1 MTAPANEF
9 AARRLIWHYE
19 PLVILAT
26 ALAAGI
32 FADRQYPLSVVVWWA
47 AGGGCL
53 LAWFLLRSVRWDTTA
68 SSFVLL
74 ACAMTGAAWHHACWH
89 LVPADHVVTAIREE
103 AQPICLEGYVL
114 SSPRIVPAP
123 PATPLRAIPIG
134 DRSRCEIEINSVR
147 HDATWQ
153 RSSGRARLSVD
164 GHVLGVSAG
173 DKVRIY
179 AVYQRPI
186 PALNPGEFDF
196 ALFERSERRW
206 CSLSADSPDC
216 LTVIRPSSWWDARHW
231 LDRLRLNGD
240 FQLRRHLSPARAAL
254 ASAVMLGEREYLD
267 ADRNERFLVTGTVH
281 LLAISGLNLGIL
293 VYVFWV
299 LGRTGLLSRRGT
311 LAAAIAFAVI
321 YALLTDAEPP
331 VLRAAALITVFC
343 LARWSGRPVSPWN
356 VLAGAAL
363 VVLAW
368 NPTWLFHV
376 GAQLSF
382 LAVAVLAWCQPMLII
397 APPADPLD
405 RLILDSRSWT
415 YRTVRMALL
424 IVWQVVISG
433 ALVSLLTFPLV
444 WRYYNLISPVG
455 LLLNPLVWLPMSAAL
470 FSGFGVLTLSWLSP
484 TLGGLSGGICDG
496 SLWLMEYIIT
506 WGEPLRH
513 GYHWLPAPPV
523 WWVATFYAVLAA
535 VVLLPQIR
543 PSWRWSAAFVIAWT
557 AVAFYLA
564 MPLHTSPSA
573 RPLEVTFASVGH
585 GAAILIELPDGRNIV
600 YDSGRLG
607 SPLSGARPIAALLWS
622 RGITHLDAVV
632 ISHADSDHY
641 NALPELLERFSVG
654 VVYVSTVMWNESA
667 PGVVKLRE
675 EIDARHVPIKE
686 LLAGD
691 RLRLGEESGT
701 TLEVL
706 HPPFGGVF
714 GNDNANSIVL
724 KVDHAGRR
732 VLLTGDLEERG
743 LADLL
748 AEPAMDCDVLMAP
761 HHGSTRSNP
770 RGLVDWCRPEYV
782 VISGSHDFE
791 LGRDA
796 DSVARE
802 FYRAGSNVLHTS
814 QHGAVHFCL
823 SADGVHVGIHRSPPD
838 SARDSVYFSAASSRR

>member
-1 MTAPANEF
+1 M
-9 AARRLIWHYE
+9 
-19 PLVILAT
+19 
-26 ALAAGI
+26 
-32 FADRQYPLSVVVWWA
+32 
-47 AGGGCL
+47 C
-53 LAWFLLRSVRWDTTA
+53 
-68 SSFVLL
+68 
-74 ACAMTGAAWHHACWH
+74 
-89 LVPADHVVTAIREE
+89 
-103 AQPICLEGYVL
+103 
-114 SSPRIVPAP
+114 
-123 PATPLRAIPIG
+123 
-134 DRSRCEIEINSVR
+134 
-147 HDATWQ
+147 
-153 RSSGRARLSVD
+153 
-164 GHVLGVSAG
+164 
-173 DKVRIY
+173 
-179 AVYQRPI
+179 
-186 PALNPGEFDF
+186 
-196 ALFERSERRW
+196 
-206 CSLSADSPDC
+206 
-216 LTVIRPSSWWDARHW
+216 
-231 LDRLRLNGD
+231 
-240 FQLRRHLSPARAAL
+240 
-254 ASAVMLGEREYLD
+254 
-267 ADRNERFLVTGTVH
+267 
-281 LLAISGLNLGIL
+281 
-293 VYVFWV
+293 WV

-331 VLRAAALITVFC
+331 VLRAAALITIFC

-382 LAVAVLAWCQPMLII
+382 LAVAVLAWCQPMLVI

-405 RLILDSRSWT
+405 RLILESRSSV
-415 YRTVRMALL
+415 YRTLRTGLL

-484 TLGGLSGGICDG
+484 TLGNLCGGICDG
-496 SLWLMEYIIT
+496 SLWLIESIIV

-523 WWVATFYAVLAA
+523 WWVATFYVVLAA
-535 VVLLPQIR
+535 VVTIPRIR
-543 PSWRWSAAFVIAWT
+543 PGLRWSAALLIAWT
-557 AVAFYLA
+557 TIAFYLA
-564 MPLHTSPSA
+564 MPLPRSSA
-573 RPLEVTFASVGH
+573 RPLEVTFTSVGH
-585 GAAILIELPDGRNIV
+585 GAAILLELPDGRNV
-600 YDSGRLG
+600 LYDSGRLG

-622 RGITHLDAVV
+622 KGISHVDAVV

-654 VVYVSTVMWNESA
+654 VVYVSTVMWNERA

-675 EIDARHVPIKE
+675 EIDARRIPIKE

-691 RLRLGEESGT
+691 RLRVGEESGT

-724 KVDHAGRR
+724 KIDHDGRR

-782 VISGSHDFE
+782 VISGTRDFE

-802 FYRAGSNVLHTS
+802 FYRAGANVLHTS
-814 QHGAVHFCL
+814 QHGAVRFRL
-823 SADGVHVGIHRSPPD
+823 SADGVQAAMHRLPPED
-838 SARDSVYFSAASSRR
+838 TSDSVYLLTPRLQ